1 MHDNEHH
8 KPNLDALVSNAAQR
22 RLQPSL
28 TLEEIVSAPLTIAE
42 HITSPAKPPQS
53 SRARKNLIKT
63 RLSDSEYRAFA
74 ARVKRSKLSASEF
87 LRRAALTGRIVIP
100 LHTELDVALLDE
112 LALLKA
118 DVGRIGGLL
127 KMTIRPNR
135 MGRTAAR
142 RTAGGAYGKAV
153 GGVGGEDCR
162 WLSSSIA
169 APKTPAMRMCW
180 STTPA
185 GIGRTAA
192 PDIMRQFWMNTA

>member
-63 RLSDSEYRAFA
+63 RLSDSEYRAFT

-100 LHTELDVALLDE
+100 LHTELDVAMLDE

-127 KMTIRPNR
+127 KMTIRPNE
-135 MGRTAAR
+135 GQRTLRPAEWEELLHAAR
-142 RTAGGAYGKAV
+142 QVERLAK
-153 GGVGGEDCR
+153 R
-162 WLSSSIA
+162 LA
-169 APKTPAMRMCW
+169 ALEVKITD
-180 STTPA
+180 
-185 GIGRTAA
+185 GY
-192 PDIMRQFWMNTA
+192 RQA

>member
-28 TLEEIVSAPLTIAE
+28 MLEEIVSAPLTIAE

-63 RLSDSEYRAFA
+63 RLSDSEYRAFT

-100 LHTELDVALLDE
+100 LHTELDMAMLDE

-127 KMTIRPNR
+127 KMTIRPNE
-135 MGRTAAR
+135 GQRTLHPAEWEELLHAAR
-142 RTAGGAYGKAV
+142 QVERMAK
-153 GGVGGEDCR
+153 R
-162 WLSSSIA
+162 LA
-169 APKTPAMRMCW
+169 ALEVKITD
-180 STTPA
+180 
-185 GIGRTAA
+185 GY
-192 PDIMRQFWMNTA
+192 RQA

>member
-22 RLQPSL
+22 KLQPSL

-63 RLSDSEYRAFA
+63 RLSDSEYRAFT

-100 LHTELDVALLDE
+100 LHTELDVAMLDE

-127 KMTIRPNR
+127 KMTIRPNE
-135 MGRTAAR
+135 GQRTLRPAEWEELLHAAR
-142 RTAGGAYGKAV
+142 QVERMAK
-153 GGVGGEDCR
+153 R
-162 WLSSSIA
+162 LA
-169 APKTPAMRMCW
+169 ALEVKITD
-180 STTPA
+180 
-185 GIGRTAA
+185 GY
-192 PDIMRQFWMNTA
+192 RQA

>member
-28 TLEEIVSAPLTIAE
+28 MLEEIVSVPLTIAE

-53 SRARKNLIKT
+53 SRARKNLIKA
-63 RLSDSEYRAFA
+63 RLSDSEYRAFT

-100 LHTELDVALLDE
+100 LHTELDVAMLDE

-127 KMTIRPNR
+127 KMTIRPNE
-135 MGRTAAR
+135 GQRTLHPAEWEELLHAAR
-142 RTAGGAYGKAV
+142 QVERMAK
-153 GGVGGEDCR
+153 R
-162 WLSSSIA
+162 LA
-169 APKTPAMRMCW
+169 ALEVKITD
-180 STTPA
+180 
-185 GIGRTAA
+185 GY
-192 PDIMRQFWMNTA
+192 RQA

>member
-28 TLEEIVSAPLTIAE
+28 MLEEIVSAPLTIAE

-63 RLSDSEYRAFA
+63 RLSDSEYRAFT

-100 LHTELDVALLDE
+100 LHTELDVAMLDE

-127 KMTIRPNR
+127 KMTIRPNE
-135 MGRTAAR
+135 GQRTLRPAEWEELLHAAR
-142 RTAGGAYGKAV
+142 QVERMAK
-153 GGVGGEDCR
+153 R
-162 WLSSSIA
+162 LA
-169 APKTPAMRMCW
+169 ALEVKITD
-180 STTPA
+180 
-185 GIGRTAA
+185 GY
-192 PDIMRQFWMNTA
+192 RQA

>member
-28 TLEEIVSAPLTIAE
+28 MLEEIVSAPLTIAE

-53 SRARKNLIKT
+53 SGARRNLIKA
-63 RLSDSEYRAFA
+63 RLSDSEYRAFT

-100 LHTELDVALLDE
+100 LHTELDVAMLDE

-127 KMTIRPNR
+127 KMTMRPNE
-135 MGRTAAR
+135 GQRTLHPAEWEELLHAAR
-142 RTAGGAYGKAV
+142 QVERMAK
-153 GGVGGEDCR
+153 R
-162 WLSSSIA
+162 LA
-169 APKTPAMRMCW
+169 ALEVKITD
-180 STTPA
+180 
-185 GIGRTAA
+185 GY
-192 PDIMRQFWMNTA
+192 RQA

>member
-63 RLSDSEYRAFA
+63 RLSDSEYRAFT

-100 LHTELDVALLDE
+100 LHTELDVAMLDE

-118 DVGRIGGLL
+118 DAGRIGGLL
-127 KMTIRPNR
+127 KMTIRPNE
-135 MGRTAAR
+135 GQRTLHPAEWEELLHAAR
-142 RTAGGAYGKAV
+142 QVERMAK
-153 GGVGGEDCR
+153 R
-162 WLSSSIA
+162 LA
-169 APKTPAMRMCW
+169 ALEVKITD
-180 STTPA
+180 
-185 GIGRTAA
+185 GY
-192 PDIMRQFWMNTA
+192 RQA

>member
-28 TLEEIVSAPLTIAE
+28 RLEDIVSAPLTIAE

-63 RLSDSEYRAFA
+63 RLSDSEYRAFT

-100 LHTELDVALLDE
+100 LHTELDVAMLDE

-127 KMTIRPNR
+127 KMTIRPNE
-135 MGRTAAR
+135 GQRTLRPAEWEELLHAAR
-142 RTAGGAYGKAV
+142 QVERMAK
-153 GGVGGEDCR
+153 R
-162 WLSSSIA
+162 LA
-169 APKTPAMRMCW
+169 ALEVKITD
-180 STTPA
+180 
-185 GIGRTAA
+185 GY
-192 PDIMRQFWMNTA
+192 RQA

>member
-28 TLEEIVSAPLTIAE
+28 MLEEIVSAPLTIAE

-63 RLSDSEYRAFA
+63 RLSDSEYRAFT

-87 LRRAALTGRIVIP
+87 LRCAALTGRIVIP
-100 LHTELDVALLDE
+100 LHTELDVAMLDE

-118 DVGRIGGLL
+118 DVGRVGGLL
-127 KMTIRPNR
+127 KMTIRPNE
-135 MGRTAAR
+135 GQRTLHPAEWEELLHAAR
-142 RTAGGAYGKAV
+142 QVERMAK
-153 GGVGGEDCR
+153 R
-162 WLSSSIA
+162 LA
-169 APKTPAMRMCW
+169 ALEVKITD
-180 STTPA
+180 
-185 GIGRTAA
+185 GY
-192 PDIMRQFWMNTA
+192 RQT

>member
-22 RLQPSL
+22 NLQPSL

-63 RLSDSEYRAFA
+63 RLSDSEYHAFA

-100 LHTELDVALLDE
+100 LHTESDVAMLDE

-127 KMTIRPNR
+127 KMTIRPNE
-135 MGRTAAR
+135 GQRTLHPAEWEELLHAAR
-142 RTAGGAYGKAV
+142 QVERMAK
-153 GGVGGEDCR
+153 R
-162 WLSSSIA
+162 LA
-169 APKTPAMRMCW
+169 ALEVKITD
-180 STTPA
+180 
-185 GIGRTAA
+185 GY
-192 PDIMRQFWMNTA
+192 RQA

>member
-63 RLSDSEYRAFA
+63 RLSDSEYRAFT

-100 LHTELDVALLDE
+100 LHTELDVAMLDE

-127 KMTIRPNR
+127 KMTIRPNE
-135 MGRTAAR
+135 GQRTLHPAEWEELLHAAR
-142 RTAGGAYGKAV
+142 QMERMAK
-153 GGVGGEDCR
+153 R
-162 WLSSSIA
+162 LA
-169 APKTPAMRMCW
+169 ALEVKITD
-180 STTPA
+180 
-185 GIGRTAA
+185 GY
-192 PDIMRQFWMNTA
+192 RQA

>member
-42 HITSPAKPPQS
+42 HITSPARPPQS

-63 RLSDSEYRAFA
+63 RLSDSEYRAFTV
-74 ARVKRSKLSASEF
+74 RVKRSKLSASEF

-100 LHTELDVALLDE
+100 LHTELDVAMLDE

-127 KMTIRPNR
+127 KMTIRPNE
-135 MGRTAAR
+135 GQRTLHPAEWEELLHAAR
-142 RTAGGAYGKAV
+142 QVERMAK
-153 GGVGGEDCR
+153 R
-162 WLSSSIA
+162 LA
-169 APKTPAMRMCW
+169 ALEVKI
-180 STTPA
+180 SD
-185 GIGRTAA
+185 GY
-192 PDIMRQFWMNTA
+192 RQA

>member
-63 RLSDSEYRAFA
+63 RLSDSEYRAFT

-100 LHTELDVALLDE
+100 LHTELDVAMLDE

-127 KMTIRPNR
+127 KMTIRPNE
-135 MGRTAAR
+135 GQRTLRPAEWEELLHAAR
-142 RTAGGAYGKAV
+142 QVERMAK
-153 GGVGGEDCR
+153 R
-162 WLSSSIA
+162 LA
-169 APKTPAMRMCW
+169 ALDVKITD
-180 STTPA
+180 
-185 GIGRTAA
+185 GY
-192 PDIMRQFWMNTA
+192 RQA

>member
-63 RLSDSEYRAFA
+63 RLSDSEYRAFT

-127 KMTIRPNR
+127 KMTIRPNE
-135 MGRTAAR
+135 GQRTLHPAEWEELLHAAR
-142 RTAGGAYGKAV
+142 QVEHMAKR
-153 GGVGGEDCR
+153 
-162 WLSSSIA
+162 LA
-169 APKTPAMRMCW
+169 ALEVKITD
-180 STTPA
+180 
-185 GIGRTAA
+185 GY
-192 PDIMRQFWMNTA
+192 RQA

>member
-28 TLEEIVSAPLTIAE
+28 MLEEIVSAPLTIAE

-63 RLSDSEYRAFA
+63 RLSDSEYRAFT

-100 LHTELDVALLDE
+100 LHTELDVAMLDE

-127 KMTIRPNR
+127 NMTIRPNEGQR
-135 MGRTAAR
+135 PLHPAEREELLHAAR
-142 RTAGGAYGKAV
+142 QVERMAK
-153 GGVGGEDCR
+153 R
-162 WLSSSIA
+162 LA
-169 APKTPAMRMCW
+169 ALEVKITDGYCQA
-180 STTPA
+180 
-185 GIGRTAA
+185 
-192 PDIMRQFWMNTA
+192 

>member
-63 RLSDSEYRAFA
+63 RLSDSECRAFT
-74 ARVKRSKLSASEF
+74 ARVKRNKLSASEF

-127 KMTIRPNR
+127 KMTIRPNE
-135 MGRTAAR
+135 GQRTLHPAEWGELLHAAR
-142 RTAGGAYGKAV
+142 QVERMAKRLAALEVK
-153 GGVGGEDCR
+153 
-162 WLSSSIA
+162 IA
-169 APKTPAMRMCW
+169 D
-180 STTPA
+180 
-185 GIGRTAA
+185 GY
-192 PDIMRQFWMNTA
+192 RQA

>member
-28 TLEEIVSAPLTIAE
+28 MLEEIVSAPLTIAE

-63 RLSDSEYRAFA
+63 RLSDSEYRAFT

-87 LRRAALTGRIVIP
+87 LRRAALAGRIVIP
-100 LHTELDVALLDE
+100 LHTELDVAMLDE

-118 DVGRIGGLL
+118 DVGRIGGLF
-127 KMTIRPNR
+127 KMTIRPNE
-135 MGRTAAR
+135 GQRTLRPAEWEELLHAAR
-142 RTAGGAYGKAV
+142 QVERMAK
-153 GGVGGEDCR
+153 R
-162 WLSSSIA
+162 LA
-169 APKTPAMRMCW
+169 ALEVKITD
-180 STTPA
+180 
-185 GIGRTAA
+185 GY
-192 PDIMRQFWMNTA
+192 RQA

>member
-1 MHDNEHH
+1 MYDNEHH

-63 RLSDSEYRAFA
+63 RLSDSEYRAFT

-100 LHTELDVALLDE
+100 LHTELDVAMLDE

-127 KMTIRPNR
+127 KMTIRPNE
-135 MGRTAAR
+135 GQRTLRPAEWEELLHAAR
-142 RTAGGAYGKAV
+142 QVERMAK
-153 GGVGGEDCR
+153 R
-162 WLSSSIA
+162 LA
-169 APKTPAMRMCW
+169 ALEVKITD
-180 STTPA
+180 
-185 GIGRTAA
+185 GY
-192 PDIMRQFWMNTA
+192 RQA

>member
-22 RLQPSL
+22 NLQPSL

-63 RLSDSEYRAFA
+63 RLSDSEYRAFT
-74 ARVKRSKLSASEF
+74 ARVKRSKLSASEY

-100 LHTELDVALLDE
+100 LHTESDVAMLDE

-127 KMTIRPNR
+127 KMTIRPNE
-135 MGRTAAR
+135 GQRTLHPAEWEELLHAAR
-142 RTAGGAYGKAV
+142 QVERMAK
-153 GGVGGEDCR
+153 R
-162 WLSSSIA
+162 LA
-169 APKTPAMRMCW
+169 ALEVKITD
-180 STTPA
+180 
-185 GIGRTAA
+185 GY
-192 PDIMRQFWMNTA
+192 RQA

>member
-28 TLEEIVSAPLTIAE
+28 MLEEIVSAPLTIAE

-53 SRARKNLIKT
+53 SRARKNLIKA
-63 RLSDSEYRAFA
+63 RLSDSEYRAFT

-100 LHTELDVALLDE
+100 LHTELDVAMLDE

-127 KMTIRPNR
+127 KMTIRPNE
-135 MGRTAAR
+135 GQRTLHPAEWEELLHAAR
-142 RTAGGAYGKAV
+142 QVERMAKRLTALEVKITDGY
-153 GGVGGEDCR
+153 
-162 WLSSSIA
+162 
-169 APKTPAMRMCW
+169 
-180 STTPA
+180 
-185 GIGRTAA
+185 
-192 PDIMRQFWMNTA
+192 RQA

>member
-8 KPNLDALVSNAAQR
+8 KPNLDALVSNAAPR

-28 TLEEIVSAPLTIAE
+28 TLEEIVSAPLTIVE

-63 RLSDSEYRAFA
+63 RLSDSEYRAFT

-100 LHTELDVALLDE
+100 LHTELDVAMLDE

-118 DVGRIGGLL
+118 DAGRIGGLL
-127 KMTIRPNR
+127 KMTIRPNEGQRTLHPAEWEELLHTARQVER
-135 MGRTAAR
+135 MAKRLAALEVKI
-142 RTAGGAYGKAV
+142 TDGY
-153 GGVGGEDCR
+153 
-162 WLSSSIA
+162 
-169 APKTPAMRMCW
+169 
-180 STTPA
+180 
-185 GIGRTAA
+185 
-192 PDIMRQFWMNTA
+192 RQA

>member
-63 RLSDSEYRAFA
+63 RLSDSEYRAFT

-100 LHTELDVALLDE
+100 LHTELDVAMLDE
-112 LALLKA
+112 LALLKV

-127 KMTIRPNR
+127 KMTIRPNE
-135 MGRTAAR
+135 GQRTLRPAEWEELLHAAR
-142 RTAGGAYGKAV
+142 QVERMAK
-153 GGVGGEDCR
+153 R
-162 WLSSSIA
+162 LA
-169 APKTPAMRMCW
+169 ALEVKITD
-180 STTPA
+180 
-185 GIGRTAA
+185 GY
-192 PDIMRQFWMNTA
+192 RQA

>member
-100 LHTELDVALLDE
+100 LHTELDVAMLDE

-118 DVGRIGGLL
+118 DVGRVGGLL
-127 KMTIRPNR
+127 KMTIRPNE
-135 MGRTAAR
+135 GQRTLHPAEWEELLHAAR
-142 RTAGGAYGKAV
+142 QVERMAK
-153 GGVGGEDCR
+153 R
-162 WLSSSIA
+162 LA
-169 APKTPAMRMCW
+169 ALEVKITD
-180 STTPA
+180 
-185 GIGRTAA
+185 GY
-192 PDIMRQFWMNTA
+192 RQA

>member
-28 TLEEIVSAPLTIAE
+28 MLEEIVSAPLTIAE

-63 RLSDSEYRAFA
+63 RLSDSEYRAFT

-87 LRRAALTGRIVIP
+87 LRRAALTGLIVIP
-100 LHTELDVALLDE
+100 LHTELDVAMLDE
-112 LALLKA
+112 LVLLKA

-127 KMTIRPNR
+127 KMTIRPNE
-135 MGRTAAR
+135 GQRTLHPAEWEELLHAAR
-142 RTAGGAYGKAV
+142 QVERMAK
-153 GGVGGEDCR
+153 R
-162 WLSSSIA
+162 LA
-169 APKTPAMRMCW
+169 ALEVKITD
-180 STTPA
+180 
-185 GIGRTAA
+185 GY
-192 PDIMRQFWMNTA
+192 RQA

>member
-8 KPNLDALVSNAAQR
+8 KPSLDALVSNAAQR

-63 RLSDSEYRAFA
+63 RLSDSEYRAFT

-100 LHTELDVALLDE
+100 LHTELDVAMLDE

-127 KMTIRPNR
+127 KMTIRPNE
-135 MGRTAAR
+135 GQRTLHPAEWEELLHAAR
-142 RTAGGAYGKAV
+142 QVERMAK
-153 GGVGGEDCR
+153 R
-162 WLSSSIA
+162 LA
-169 APKTPAMRMCW
+169 ALEVKITD
-180 STTPA
+180 
-185 GIGRTAA
+185 GY
-192 PDIMRQFWMNTA
+192 RQA

>member
-63 RLSDSEYRAFA
+63 RLSDSEYRAFT

-100 LHTELDVALLDE
+100 LHTELDVAMLDE

-127 KMTIRPNR
+127 TMTIRPNE
-135 MGRTAAR
+135 GQRTLHPAEWEELLHAAR
-142 RTAGGAYGKAV
+142 QVERMAK
-153 GGVGGEDCR
+153 R
-162 WLSSSIA
+162 LA
-169 APKTPAMRMCW
+169 ALEVKITD
-180 STTPA
+180 
-185 GIGRTAA
+185 GY
-192 PDIMRQFWMNTA
+192 RQA

>member
-8 KPNLDALVSNAAQR
+8 KSNLDALVSNAAQR

-63 RLSDSEYRAFA
+63 RLSDSEYRAFT

-100 LHTELDVALLDE
+100 LHTELDVAMLDE

-127 KMTIRPNR
+127 KMTIRPNE
-135 MGRTAAR
+135 GQRTLHPAEWEELLHAAR
-142 RTAGGAYGKAV
+142 QVEHMAKR
-153 GGVGGEDCR
+153 
-162 WLSSSIA
+162 LA
-169 APKTPAMRMCW
+169 ALEVKITD
-180 STTPA
+180 
-185 GIGRTAA
+185 GY
-192 PDIMRQFWMNTA
+192 RQA

>member
-63 RLSDSEYRAFA
+63 RLSDSEYRAFT

-100 LHTELDVALLDE
+100 LHTELDVAMLDE

-127 KMTIRPNR
+127 KMTIRPNE
-135 MGRTAAR
+135 GQRTLRPAEWEELLHAAR
-142 RTAGGAYGKAV
+142 QVERMAK
-153 GGVGGEDCR
+153 R
-162 WLSSSIA
+162 LA
-169 APKTPAMRMCW
+169 ALEVKI
-180 STTPA
+180 SD
-185 GIGRTAA
+185 GY
-192 PDIMRQFWMNTA
+192 RQA

>member
-8 KPNLDALVSNAAQR
+8 KPSLDALVSNAAQR

-28 TLEEIVSAPLTIAE
+28 MLEEIVSAPLTIAE

-63 RLSDSEYRAFA
+63 RLSDSEYRAFT

-87 LRRAALTGRIVIP
+87 LRRAALTGRIVLP

-127 KMTIRPNR
+127 KMTIRPNE
-135 MGRTAAR
+135 GQRTLHPAEWEELLHAAR
-142 RTAGGAYGKAV
+142 QVERMAK
-153 GGVGGEDCR
+153 R
-162 WLSSSIA
+162 LA
-169 APKTPAMRMCW
+169 ALEVKI
-180 STTPA
+180 SD
-185 GIGRTAA
+185 GY
-192 PDIMRQFWMNTA
+192 RQA

>member
-8 KPNLDALVSNAAQR
+8 KPNLAALVSNAAQR

-28 TLEEIVSAPLTIAE
+28 MLEEIVSAPLTIAE

-63 RLSDSEYRAFA
+63 RLSDSEYRAFT

-100 LHTELDVALLDE
+100 LHTELDVAMLDE

-118 DVGRIGGLL
+118 DVGRIGGLF
-127 KMTIRPNR
+127 KMTIRPNE
-135 MGRTAAR
+135 GQRTLRPAEWEELLHAAR
-142 RTAGGAYGKAV
+142 QVERMAK
-153 GGVGGEDCR
+153 R
-162 WLSSSIA
+162 LA
-169 APKTPAMRMCW
+169 ALEVKITD
-180 STTPA
+180 
-185 GIGRTAA
+185 GY
-192 PDIMRQFWMNTA
+192 RQA

>member
-28 TLEEIVSAPLTIAE
+28 TLEEIVSAPLTSAE

-63 RLSDSEYRAFA
+63 RLSDSEYRAFT

-87 LRRAALTGRIVIP
+87 LRRAAMTGRIVIP
-100 LHTELDVALLDE
+100 LHTELDVAMLDE

-127 KMTIRPNR
+127 KMTIRPNE
-135 MGRTAAR
+135 GQRTLHPAEWEELLHAAR
-142 RTAGGAYGKAV
+142 QVERMAK
-153 GGVGGEDCR
+153 R
-162 WLSSSIA
+162 LA
-169 APKTPAMRMCW
+169 ALEVKITD
-180 STTPA
+180 
-185 GIGRTAA
+185 GY
-192 PDIMRQFWMNTA
+192 RQA

>member
-63 RLSDSEYRAFA
+63 RLSDSEYRAFT

-100 LHTELDVALLDE
+100 LHTELDVAMLDE

-127 KMTIRPNR
+127 KMTIRPNE
-135 MGRTAAR
+135 GQRTLHPAEWGELLHAAR
-142 RTAGGAYGKAV
+142 QVERMAKRLAALEVK
-153 GGVGGEDCR
+153 
-162 WLSSSIA
+162 IA
-169 APKTPAMRMCW
+169 D
-180 STTPA
+180 
-185 GIGRTAA
+185 GY
-192 PDIMRQFWMNTA
+192 RQA

>member
-74 ARVKRSKLSASEF
+74 ARVKRSKLPASEF

-100 LHTELDVALLDE
+100 LHTELDVTMLDE

-118 DVGRIGGLL
+118 DVGRISGLL
-127 KMTIRPNR
+127 KMTIRPNE
-135 MGRTAAR
+135 GQRTLHPAEWEELLHAAR
-142 RTAGGAYGKAV
+142 QVERMAK
-153 GGVGGEDCR
+153 R
-162 WLSSSIA
+162 LA
-169 APKTPAMRMCW
+169 ALEVKITD
-180 STTPA
+180 
-185 GIGRTAA
+185 GY
-192 PDIMRQFWMNTA
+192 RQA

>member
-63 RLSDSEYRAFA
+63 RLSDSEYRAFTV
-74 ARVKRSKLSASEF
+74 RVKRSKLSASEF

-100 LHTELDVALLDE
+100 LHTELDVAMLDE

-127 KMTIRPNR
+127 KMTIRPNE
-135 MGRTAAR
+135 GQRTLHPAEWEELLHAAR
-142 RTAGGAYGKAV
+142 QVEHMAKR
-153 GGVGGEDCR
+153 
-162 WLSSSIA
+162 LA
-169 APKTPAMRMCW
+169 ALEVKITD
-180 STTPA
+180 
-185 GIGRTAA
+185 GY
-192 PDIMRQFWMNTA
+192 RQA

>member
-8 KPNLDALVSNAAQR
+8 KPSLDALVSNAAQR

-28 TLEEIVSAPLTIAE
+28 TLEETVSAPLTDEAKIAE

-87 LRRAALTGRIVIP
+87 LRRAALTGRIVLP

-127 KMTIRPNR
+127 KMTIRPNE
-135 MGRTAAR
+135 GQRTLHPAEWEELLHAAR
-142 RTAGGAYGKAV
+142 QVERMAK
-153 GGVGGEDCR
+153 R
-162 WLSSSIA
+162 LA
-169 APKTPAMRMCW
+169 ALEVKITD
-180 STTPA
+180 
-185 GIGRTAA
+185 GY
-192 PDIMRQFWMNTA
+192 RQA